1 MLALVCAASAR
12 NWGLGRMTE
21 GFALG
26 FGWLMFLLLLLA
38 LGYFLLR
45 APR

>member
-1 MLALVCAASAR
+1 LC
-12 NWGLGRMTE
+12 GFGEKLGVGMTE